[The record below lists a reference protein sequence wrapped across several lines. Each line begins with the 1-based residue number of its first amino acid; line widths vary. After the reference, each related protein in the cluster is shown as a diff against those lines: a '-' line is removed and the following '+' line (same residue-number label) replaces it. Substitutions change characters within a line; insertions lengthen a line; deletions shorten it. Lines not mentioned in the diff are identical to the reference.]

1 MVSTCFRATEI
12 KQQVLYWAIF
22 RDLESVPIA
31 NLRIADILGK
41 MNAERYRVQ
50 VAVDGLVKR
59 AIRRG
64 DIRKDIDADL
74 LRALIGVSH
83 VNGET

>member
-1 MVSTCFRATEI
+1 M
-12 KQQVLYWAIF
+12 
-22 RDLESVPIA
+22 
-31 NLRIADILGK
+31 
-41 MNAERYRVQ
+41 AERYRVQ

-64 DIRKDIDADL
+64 DIRKDIDPDL

-83 VNGET
+83 VTVRPDWQQRARRLVDILITGSRPDP